1 MRHTESDRDKITGKE
16 VENMKLSLKGLG
28 CWFVIANMKKQG
40 EHITMQCIAEKT
52 DSSIAAVRTAIAEL
66 INKGYLKREFI
77 REGGIIRGIE
87 YVIVATPKSDE
98 NNSDNKHKVIT

>member
-1 MRHTESDRDKITGKE
+1 MSRTESDSGKITGKE
-16 VENMKLSLKGLG
+16 EKNMKLSLKGLG

-77 REGGIIRGIE
+77 RDGGIIRGIE
-87 YVIVATPKSDE
+87 YVIVASPKSE
-98 NNSDNKHKVIT
+98 NISKNEHKTIT